1 MMFRRGTKHPVVTRC
16 VSTPVP
22 RHRNYRSSHGAFAVI
37 GESAAA
43 ALINDLMVVTRNI
56 DGFAGIGVRLFI
68 PFD

>member
-1 MMFRRGTKHPVVTRC
+1 MMFRRGTKHPVVMRC

-43 ALINDLMVVTRNI
+43 LINDLTVVTRNI
-56 DGFAGIGVRLFI
+56 DGFAGIGVRLVI